1 MDDQKAKE
9 GSDDSFK
16 YVEPVTCINGSDGKL
31 MTRYQAL
38 GLDHFSSEELK
49 PKGVIPVAQVTIAS
63 EATDITLTG

>member
-1 MDDQKAKE
+1 MDAQKAKE

-16 YVEPVTCINGSDGKL
+16 YVEPVTCIEGSDGKL

-49 PKGVIPVAQVTIAS
+49 PKEVILLSQVTTAS
-63 EATDITLTG
+63 EAMDITLTG